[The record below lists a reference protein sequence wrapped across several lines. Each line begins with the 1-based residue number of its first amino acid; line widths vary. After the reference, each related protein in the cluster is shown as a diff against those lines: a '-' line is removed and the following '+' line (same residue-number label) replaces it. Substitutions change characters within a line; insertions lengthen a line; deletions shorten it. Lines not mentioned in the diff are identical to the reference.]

1 MINLNHEFIRV
12 STFEYGKT
20 QNIECKL
27 GRQMFLLDVNKDNA
41 CTRLDFYKMV
51 GTDRKSFSKYSA
63 GAENASVTVK
73 NDAVL
78 DRHFFENIKKIA
90 EAQMIVTRN
99 NDKLYYL

>member
-20 QNIECKL
+20 QNVECKL
-27 GRQMFLLDVNKDNA
+27 GRNIFLLDVSKDSA

-51 GTDRKSFSKYSA
+51 GTERKSFSKYSA
-63 GAENASVTVK
+63 EAENASVTVK

-78 DRHFFENIKKIA
+78 DRKFFENIKKIA
-90 EAQMIVTRN
+90 EAQMIITRN

>member
-12 STFEYGKT
+12 STFDCGKT
-20 QNIECKL
+20 QNVECKL
-27 GRQMFLLDVNKDNA
+27 GRKTFLLDVNKDSA

-51 GTDRKSFSKYSA
+51 GADRKSFSKYSA
-63 GAENASVTVK
+63 EAENVSVIVK

-78 DRHFFENIKKIA
+78 DRSFFENIKKIA